1 MTYTEA
7 LKKGF
12 EVVNK
17 NWQLVLLQAGMMF
30 VSFIGFL
37 IIVGIPLAI
46 AFIIFGLDLTGL
58 SHLDD
63 FLSAFKNPTEII
75 SRYFWLVLFVLSSL
89 LFYIII
95 IVVMGIFLLG
105 GAIGVINRSA
115 RDASERFNLRKFLN
129 EAKRLFFPFT
139 WFTVL
144 IVLIFII
151 LAFILGLFGGAIAA
165 IVSLAKEQA
174 AILALFIGL
183 FFSAIMFVIGLA
195 LILAALSVIIYGIV
209 IMLARGFG
217 PLTSIKEA
225 VRYLYKNPKAL
236 YLYCIV
242 FGGYLVLSFFI
253 IAIGYPLKFIPFIGP
268 LLTLA
273 YQAGIYILQS
283 YLGLVVLATIFSY
296 YYSDLADLSNSRSL
310 TDKLKDSPAE
320 APIPGQEQP
329 TSGSS
334 TPETDISGPQ
344 APGQAETPQEK
355 ELKE

>member
-1 MTYTEA
+1 MKYIDA
-7 LKKGF
+7 IKRGF

-17 NWQLVLLQAGMMF
+17 NWQLILLQAGMMF

-58 SHLDD
+58 SRLED

-75 SRYFWLVLFVLSSL
+75 SRYFWLVFLVLASL

-95 IVVMGIFLLG
+95 IVVIGTFLLG
-105 GAIGVINRSA
+105 GSIGAINRTA
-115 RDASERFNLRKFLN
+115 RDISERFNMKSFFM
-129 EAKRLFFPFT
+129 EAKRLFFPLTGFT
-139 WFTVL
+139 AL

-183 FFSAIMFVIGLA
+183 FFSGIMFVIGLT

-209 IMLARGFG
+209 IMVVRGFG
-217 PLTSIKEA
+217 PFTSIKEA
-225 VRYLYKNPKAL
+225 IRYLYKNPKAL
-236 YLYCIV
+236 YLYCLV
-242 FGGYLVLSFFI
+242 FGGYLVVSFFL
-253 IAIGYPLKFIPFIGP
+253 IALGYPLKFVPLIGP
-268 LLTLA
+268 LLTFT
-273 YQAGIYILQS
+273 YQAGLYILQS

-296 YYSDLADLSNSRSL
+296 YYSWLASAS
-310 TDKLKDSPAE
+310 AE
-320 APIPGQEQP
+320 AAIPGHEQP
-329 TSGSS
+329 IYGSS
-334 TPETDISGPQ
+334 TQETDTSEPQ
-344 APGQAETPQEK
+344 APGQTEVPQEK
-355 ELKE
+355 DLKE